1 MPRKH
6 RRTHFFKL
14 MEHPFAE
21 YYFEEEPK
29 WARIRACNPETGH
42 RLNGTDSV
50 WVTLGSL
57 DPSLR
62 VDIGMD
68 KEKQLRRLGQYALQ
82 LCCSQ
87 QDEPDFEVDAL
98 LVLWSQYPPPPQQ
111 QDCPSSACKSLR
123 KTPTSPDCN
132 TPA

>member
-1 MPRKH
+1 LPRKH

-98 LVLWSQYPPPPQQ
+98 LVLWSQSPPPQQ